1 MRSLE
6 PAATWTASTAAPRR
20 GCQGGCLRVNFRHRR
35 GSTHWP
41 PTGHLVGVGRRR
53 VAGARRLGLGLGLGH
68 GQRLGAGLARHGQ
81 PAAPQWAGPLFL
93 GRRQRDPLQHHRM
106 AVRHHGDDGLQ
117 PIPRA
122 SATAGRLS
130 RCGATQRQAAGA
142 GRQPAWPP
150 AFSCCRWRSQA
161 HGPAMPP
168 PACAPAR
175 RPSPVCARPE
185 NRSALP
191 AQRCSR

>member
-20 GCQGGCLRVNFRHRR
+20 GCQGGLSTGQPPRR

-68 GQRLGAGLARHGQ
+68 GHGQRLGAGLARHGQ

-93 GRRQRDPLQHHRM
+93 GRRQRDPLQRHRT
-106 AVRHHGDDGLQ
+106 AVRHRGDDGLQ
-117 PIPRA
+117 PMPRA
-122 SATAGRLS
+122 PALFRPGRC
-130 RCGATQRQAAGA
+130 RPGA
-142 GRQPAWPP
+142 GLATCVQVLPLAKPGAWPCNAATSVRTSSSAATGLRKTGKSVNP
-150 AFSCCRWRSQA
+150 A
-161 HGPAMPP
+161 
-168 PACAPAR
+168 
-175 RPSPVCARPE
+175 
-185 NRSALP
+185 SAAL
-191 AQRCSR
+191 